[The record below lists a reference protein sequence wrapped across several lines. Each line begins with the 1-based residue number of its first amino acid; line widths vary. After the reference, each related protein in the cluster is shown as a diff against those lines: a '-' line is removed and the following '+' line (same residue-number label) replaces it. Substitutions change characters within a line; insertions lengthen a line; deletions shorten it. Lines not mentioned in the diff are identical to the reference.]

1 MKQDWKALENKLNGL
16 KFIEQII
23 IEKNKKVESFIKEYY
38 LKDGHT
44 VYYESNHSCPDYT
57 ALEVISYGIKGDIVW
72 RSAEDMYGGVGITDG
87 FNMEYNMLY
96 DEGKTI
102 NYFNPEYAGKERF
115 EATIKVVTNSGYHW
129 NISDHDVVDTYDV
142 SDLIEIMEDNYKRTN
157 SCITIDKQIQDC
169 EKLME
174 KYLWE
179 KKKLNKIK

>member
-1 MKQDWKALENKLNGL
+1 MEKLDWKTLENKLNGL
-16 KFIEQII
+16 KFIEQTI
-23 IEKNKKVESFIKEYY
+23 IEKNKKIESFIKEYY

-44 VYYESNHSCPDYT
+44 VYYESNHSCPDYIT
-57 ALEVISYGIKGDIVW
+57 LEVISYGIKGDIVW
-72 RSAEDMYGGVGITDG
+72 RSVEDMYGSVGITDG

-115 EATIKVVTNSGYHW
+115 EATIKVVTGNGYPGLNHE
-129 NISDHDVVDTYDV
+129 VVDTYDV

-157 SCITIDKQIQDC
+157 SCIRIDKQIQDC

-179 KKKLNKIK
+179 KKKLNKTK